1 MGEVAGAEEADV
13 DEEWVEVVEVA
24 AAIEEAGPVGDGVG
38 AFGVAVEEGAGEG
51 AEEGGEGEFD
61 LG

>member
-1 MGEVAGAEEADV
+1 V